1 MKKKY
6 VNLMF
11 MFALIVCLVVTIGL
25 LASHI
30 NLGFDIEINKNIIRL
45 VLSIVALALL
55 IAIVIGYIKG
65 RFLNL
70 QLILEA
76 IVMVT
81 LIINFTMVLLYTIDC
96 YYVYFDEL
104 MLSWSDILQNNQLST
119 FLLSLLFETI
129 FLGVSIILNIVLVIF
144 ALKEKN
150 FPHINFAQLRQTRK
164 EKRRKRLQDKIDKLE
179 E

>member
-150 FPHINFAQLRQTRK
+150 FSHINFAQLRQTRK